1 MRKLERVLLKESAGE
16 TEEFRALGSLA
27 IAVIDKV
34 PAVKEFIDGIISE
47 AEAIRR
53 RWAFS

>member
-1 MRKLERVLLKESAGE
+1 MRKLERVLLKESTGE

-34 PAVKEFIDGIISE
+34 PTVKEFVDGIISE

-53 RWAFS
+53 RWALI